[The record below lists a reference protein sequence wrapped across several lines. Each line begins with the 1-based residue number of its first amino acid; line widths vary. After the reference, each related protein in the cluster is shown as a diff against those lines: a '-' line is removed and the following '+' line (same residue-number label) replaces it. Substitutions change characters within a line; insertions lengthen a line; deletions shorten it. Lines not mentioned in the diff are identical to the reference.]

1 MANPTEGLDRFLRTE
16 GLKLLQGV
24 PGVRILRRE
33 PGESQDQTD
42 KTEEAPD
49 CKTSDR

>member
-1 MANPTEGLDRFLRTE
+1 MANPTEDLDRFLRTE

-33 PGESQDQTD
+33 PRENEGPE
-42 KTEEAPD
+42 P
-49 CKTSDR
+49 SDDSEDE

>member
-1 MANPTEGLDRFLRTE
+1 MANPTEDLDRFLRTE

-33 PGESQDQTD
+33 PEESTD
-42 KTEEAPD
+42 PPDETEEAPD
-49 CKTSDR
+49 YKAPDR

>member
-1 MANPTEGLDRFLRTE
+1 MANPTEDLDRFLRTE

-33 PGESQDQTD
+33 PEEKEDPEPSDESED
-42 KTEEAPD
+42 E
-49 CKTSDR
+49 

>member
-1 MANPTEGLDRFLRTE
+1 MANPTEDLDRFLRTE

-33 PGESQDQTD
+33 SEKKEDPEPSNESED
-42 KTEEAPD
+42 E
-49 CKTSDR
+49 

>member
-1 MANPTEGLDRFLRTE
+1 MANPTEDLDRFLRTE

-33 PGESQDQTD
+33 PGEKEEPDL
-42 KTEEAPD
+42 TEETED
-49 CKTSDR
+49 E